1 MTLGLVV
8 WTLFDECH
16 DGSPVI
22 EQIPP
27 DMKPARL
34 ESLGLAAALFLL
46 NCAALVLLT
55 FAGFRVQF
63 PEEGMA
69 LLYLLAIVLISLE
82 GRLIVAL
89 LNTVLAL
96 LLFDYFFTPPIF
108 TISPNDPMDWTAEFT
123 FATAAVVVT
132 TLISKLRKT
141 QREVIQARDHLE
153 NEVAER
159 TKELTQ
165 ARDHLEVVNEELARR
180 GTQLETSNKELEAF
194 AYSVSHDLR
203 APLRHIAGF
212 SELLRKKVSSTLNE
226 EAQRYVASILESAER
241 MGNLIDDL
249 LAFSKVS
256 RAEPKKN
263 LVNLG
268 QLVQEAVAEARRDI
282 VDREIIWKIGE
293 LPNVNG
299 DRSMLRLALVNLI
312 SNAVKFTRTRS
323 AAEIEIGSINP
334 GPGQVGL
341 FIRDNGVGFNMA
353 YQDKLFGVFQR
364 LHPAQAFEGTGIGLA
379 TVQRIVLR
387 HGGRVW
393 AEGVVNGG
401 ATFYFSVSK
410 SG

>member
-1 MTLGLVV
+1 MTVMTV
-8 WTLFDECH
+8 
-16 DGSPVI
+16 SPVNA
-22 EQIPP
+22 QISPN
-27 DMKPARL
+27 MKPAPH
-34 ESLGLAAALFLL
+34 ESLGRAAALFLL

-55 FAGFRVQF
+55 FAGFQLQF
-63 PEEGMA
+63 PEDGMA
-69 LLYLLAIVLISLE
+69 LLYLLATVLISLE

-96 LLFDYFFTPPIF
+96 LLFDYFFTPPLF
-108 TISPNDPMDWTAEFT
+108 TISPFDPMDWTAEFT

-141 QREVIQARDHLE
+141 RREVIQARDHLE
-153 NEVAER
+153 IEVAER

-165 ARDHLEVVNEELARR
+165 ARDHLEVVNGELARR
-180 GTQLETSNKELEAF
+180 SGQLEISNKELEAF

-226 EAQRYVASILESAER
+226 EAQRYVASILESANR

-249 LAFSKVS
+249 LAFSKVT
-256 RAEPKKN
+256 RAEPRKN

-268 QLVQEAVAEARRDI
+268 QLVQEAVADARRDI
-282 VDREIIWKIGE
+282 EDREIIWKIGE
-293 LPNVNG
+293 LPNVYG

-312 SNAVKFTRTRS
+312 GNAVKFTRTRS
-323 AAEIEIGSINP
+323 PAEIEIGSINAE
-334 GPGQVGL
+334 PGQAGL
-341 FIRDNGVGFNMA
+341 FVRDNGVGFNMA

-364 LHPAQAFEGTGIGLA
+364 LHSAQAFEGTGIGLA

-393 AEGVVNGG
+393 AESVLDGG